1 MRSTM
6 ILALGTALF
15 AAGAVAAPKAEGSK
29 PGAPADPTL
38 ETPGWKAPRNA
49 AGQPDLSG
57 FWSSATM
64 TPTTRNLQIGQEAS
78 LPAEKVKVM
87 EARFAAALAQRDET
101 KDPNHLPG
109 SAEDKA
115 KDAKLFAVRPDFE
128 FAGGDVGGY
137 NIFWLDPG
145 NHILEVD
152 GQFRTSI
159 VTTPDGQIPPRKDGK
174 TAARFNYNLDEGATS
189 YLGSFDSYEMR
200 PEGERC
206 ITFARNAPP
215 PMLPNGYYNNNYQI
229 VQTRD
234 AAVIVAEG
242 IHDARIVRLNGAHRT
257 DGLRPRM
264 GDSVGHYEGNTLVVE
279 TTNLPQP
286 DNFYGAWKDLK
297 VTERFT
303 RVSPTRIRYSF
314 QVEDPGVWAK
324 PWGGEYE
331 FFPLHGIV
339 YEYACHEG
347 NYALPAILAGA
358 RRQEKEAQAAKA
370 KSGAD

>member
-1 MRSTM
+1 MRTRM
-6 ILALGTALF
+6 ILALGAAFAASTAL
-15 AAGAVAAPKAEGSK
+15 AAPKVAAPAT
-29 PGAPADPTL
+29 DPTV
-38 ETPGWKAPRNA
+38 EVPGWKAPRNA
-49 AGQPDLSG
+49 MGQPDLSG
-57 FWSSATM
+57 AWSNATM
-64 TPTTRNLQIGQEAS
+64 TPTTRNLQIGKEAF
-78 LPAEKVKVM
+78 LPADKVKGM

-115 KDAKLFAVRPDFE
+115 KDKKLFEVRPDFE

-145 NHILEVD
+145 NHILEVN

-159 VTTPDGQIPPRKDGK
+159 VTTPDGQIPPSRSGNP
-174 TAARFNYNLDEGATS
+174 TGRRASYTLEEGSS
-189 YLGSFDSYEMR
+189 YLGSFDSYETR

-229 VQTRD
+229 QQSPNEV
-234 AAVIVAEG
+234 VIVAEG
-242 IHDARIVRLNGAHRT
+242 IHDARIVRLNATHRT
-257 DGLRPRM
+257 DGLRPRL
-264 GDSVGHYEGNTLVVE
+264 GDSIGHYEGNSLVVE
-279 TTNLPQP
+279 TTNLPQAN
-286 DNFYGAWKDLK
+286 NFYGAWKDLK
-297 VTERFT
+297 VTEWFT
-303 RVSPTRIRYSF
+303 RVSPTRIKYRF
-314 QVEDPGVWAK
+314 QVEDPGVWDK

-331 FFPLHGIV
+331 FYPLKGQL

-358 RRQEKEAQAAKA
+358 RRQEQEAAAAKA
-370 KSGAD
+370 KTGG

>member
-1 MRSTM
+1 MRNAM
-6 ILALGTALF
+6 ILAMGAAVL
-15 AAGAVAAPKAEGSK
+15 AAGAQAAPAN
-29 PGAPADPTL
+29 DPTL
-38 ETPGWKAPRNA
+38 EVPGWKAPRNA
-49 AGQPDLSG
+49 MGQPDLTG
-57 FWSSATM
+57 AWSSATM
-64 TPTTRNLQIGQEAS
+64 TPLTRNLQIGKEPS
-78 LPAEKVKVM
+78 LPPEKVKAM

-115 KDAKLFAVRPDFE
+115 KDAKLFEVRPDFA

-145 NHILEVD
+145 NHILEVN

-174 TAARFNYNLDEGATS
+174 SSDRSSYTLEEGS
-189 YLGSFDSYEMR
+189 GYLGSFDSYETR

-229 VQTRD
+229 QQAPDHV
-234 AAVIVAEG
+234 AIMAEG
-242 IHDARIVRLNGAHRT
+242 IHDVRIVRLNATHRT
-257 DGLRPRM
+257 DGIRPRM
-264 GDSVGHYEGNTLVVE
+264 GDSIGHYEGNTLVVE

-297 VTERFT
+297 VTEWFT
-303 RVSPTRIRYSF
+303 RVSPTRIKYRF
-314 QVEDPGVWAK
+314 QVEDPGVWDK

-331 FFPLHGIV
+331 FYPLKGQV

-358 RRQEKEAQAAKA
+358 RRQEKEAAAGKA
-370 KSGAD
+370 KTGG

>member
-1 MRSTM
+1 MKTA
-6 ILALGTALF
+6 IIVALGSAVVATTAL
-15 AAGAVAAPKAEGSK
+15 AAP
-29 PGAPADPTL
+29 PADPTI

-49 AGQPDLSG
+49 MGQPDLSG
-57 FWSSATM
+57 FWSNATM
-64 TPTTRNLQIGQEAS
+64 TPFARNLQIGKEGS
-78 LPAEKVKVM
+78 LPADKVKDI

-115 KDAKLFAVRPDFE
+115 KDKKLFAVRPDFE

-145 NHILEVD
+145 NHILEVN

-159 VTTPDGQIPPRKDGK
+159 VTTPDGQVPPSKSG
-174 TAARFNYNLDEGATS
+174 AASGRRANYTLEEGSS
-189 YLGSFDSYEMR
+189 YLGSFDSYETR

-215 PMLPNGYYNNNYQI
+215 PMLPNGYYNNNYEI
-229 VQTRD
+229 VQAPD
-234 AAVIVAEG
+234 YAVIVAEG
-242 IHDARIVRLNGAHRT
+242 IHDARIVRLNGTHRT
-257 DGLRPRM
+257 DGLRPRL
-264 GDSVGHYEGNTLVVE
+264 GDSIGHYEGNTLVVE
-279 TTNLPQP
+279 TTNMPRS

-297 VTERFT
+297 VTEWFT
-303 RVSPTRIRYSF
+303 RVSPARIKYRF
-314 QVEDPGVWAK
+314 QVEDPGVWDK

-331 FFPLHGIV
+331 FYPLKGMV

-358 RRQEKEAQAAKA
+358 RRQEQEAAAGKG
-370 KSGAD
+370 KTGGS